1 MYKGVIIEDSSI
13 LEAEKSL
20 FKWRYMSDV
29 VYLDRIIDDNFVEI
43 GKSGKKLIK
52 KDVIEE
58 LSNLGHDRLID
69 IYNFECIKLNDNVWL
84 AHYITLSEEKKIYR
98 TSIWKNVNGN
108 LKILFHQA
116 SEFKDDAE
124 LKKILSNRSPINKK
138 KQ

>member
-58 LSNLGHDRLID
+58 LSNLGHDRIID

-98 TSIWKNVNGN
+98 TSIWKNANGN

-124 LKKILSNRSPINKK
+124 LKKY
-138 KQ
+138 